1 MKKEQNKFQDKS
13 KKSEIEKRE
22 EVITSTETEDEI
34 IETEPEEI
42 LVDEEPEQDEEI
54 QETGTDEEIQDDEL
68 PPNLQEKKTDT
79 QLKPETK
86 SETENAELSNKQKI
100 KALKRAIENK
110 KYSLDRET
118 EKCRT
123 WRVQAKDRDEKA
135 TNEYQKRKKEL
146 EELAPTAAT
155 SGLAERMAAGIQ
167 FWRRFDPSGS
177 DVAHLARAIHSTAA
191 GDSNADPGSVN
202 HLWYS
207 NASRW

>member
-13 KKSEIEKRE
+13 KKSEIEKPE

-146 EELAPTAAT
+146 EELLKKSEERYNKRIAKTKKWWWEYCVNFENTKIKKINDDLTLLQSELGKFEEHEPEVEPEN
-155 SGLAERMAAGIQ
+155 AE
-167 FWRRFDPSGS
+167 
-177 DVAHLARAIHSTAA
+177 
-191 GDSNADPGSVN
+191 
-202 HLWYS
+202 
-207 NASRW
+207 

>member
-1 MKKEQNKFQDKS
+1 MPLHPPPLTPTLNLCVWSNPSSF
-13 KKSEIEKRE
+13 IKRFISLIAE
-22 EVITSTETEDEI
+22 SVN
-34 IETEPEEI
+34 
-42 LVDEEPEQDEEI
+42 
-54 QETGTDEEIQDDEL
+54 ETGAFIAVSIIFKYYCK
-68 PPNLQEKKTDT
+68 NTDT

-146 EELAPTAAT
+146 EELLKKSEERYNKRIAKTKKWWWEYCVNFENTKIKKINDDLTLLQSELGKFEEHEPEVEPEN
-155 SGLAERMAAGIQ
+155 AE
-167 FWRRFDPSGS
+167 
-177 DVAHLARAIHSTAA
+177 
-191 GDSNADPGSVN
+191 
-202 HLWYS
+202 
-207 NASRW
+207 